1 MLGSILSCLVGGILC
16 APFWFTP
23 PAASDKNAAVEPSGT
38 DMQVMCVVAEAME
51 PTTRPASLLPHR
63 PAKKVVVL
71 LGEGGFLPD
80 AKDAETSPMLRS
92 LFERARS
99 PFKLDDP
106 FRLGRIEITRRALRE
121 QDAAS
126 SGPRERTAFVMMWLP
141 GYSPDRRE
149 AVVYAWV
156 SYGGEDSFEGRGL
169 YYYLRFEHGRW
180 RVAEWQEVWIT

>member
-1 MLGSILSCLVGGILC
+1 MVSKRHMLGSILSCLVGGILC

-51 PTTRPASLLPHR
+51 PTTRPASWLPHR

-80 AKDAETSPMLRS
+80 AKDAETSPMLHS

-99 PFKLDDP
+99 PVKLDDP

-141 GYSPDRRE
+141 GYSRIGARRWCMPGS
-149 AVVYAWV
+149 ATAGRIH
-156 SYGGEDSFEGRGL
+156 SRAGGCITTCDSSTDDGE
-169 YYYLRFEHGRW
+169 
-180 RVAEWQEVWIT
+180 